1 MTWNHSWRFVLI
13 LLAVGAGC
21 DTDYREAS
29 CQKTTG
35 NFVAY
40 FNRQDFRAVVS
51 LFQPRTL
58 SGQEISRSYNNLE
71 YIHGVAGVIRSI
83 RFDKQ
88 IDNRIIYKS
97 IHENTVMDII
107 FRVNERCQLVSY
119 QIDTHYPDSLPQ
131 IERNTTS
138 MRLPFQGEWHVEWGG
153 PGLEENY
160 HNAHRNMQG
169 AFDFVKKDQQGKSY
183 TSDGKKNLDYFAFGQ
198 PVVAPCQAT
207 VVKVIDGIEDNDIG
221 RTNDRQTY
229 GNVVVLQTVE
239 KEYLLLAHLQEHSI
253 VVNEGQ
259 EVNRGDL
266 LGLCGNSGYSTQ
278 PHLHFMVQNV
288 ADLFHPT
295 GATCFFDSINVNGVL
310 KQDYSPVRGEL
321 VGNLNSTITGR

>member
-1 MTWNHSWRFVLI
+1 
-13 LLAVGAGC
+13 
-21 DTDYREAS
+21 
-29 CQKTTG
+29 
-35 NFVAY
+35 
-40 FNRQDFRAVVS
+40 
-51 LFQPRTL
+51 
-58 SGQEISRSYNNLE
+58 
-71 YIHGVAGVIRSI
+71 
-83 RFDKQ
+83 
-88 IDNRIIYKS
+88 
-97 IHENTVMDII
+97 MDII